1 MIISIF
7 SNEFTNHSCDLAL
20 NVTIQAFIS
29 NLQLTSQTC
38 FSIQSYS
45 IQLHFSKQGTLIL
58 ITRNIT
64 VFERTQTSS
73 INFSY
78 HSKIVQYFFSK
89 IQSFKIPF
97 IPAISPCVNTLLNT
111 TTLLTINIL
120 KTWLHPARLTFR
132 LHLCFSLLT
141 KDIAYLCCP
150 VWHITVSLTSTLI
163 TKH

>member
-1 MIISIF
+1 MNISIF
-7 SNEFTNHSCDLAL
+7 NNEFTNHSCDLAL
-20 NVTIQAFIS
+20 NVTIQVFIS

-45 IQLHFSKQGTLIL
+45 TQLRFSKQGTLIL
-58 ITRNIT
+58 ITRSIT

-78 HSKIVQYFFSK
+78 HSNIVQHFFSK
-89 IQSFKIPF
+89 IQPFKIPF
-97 IPAISPCVNTLLNT
+97 IPAISSCVNTLLNT
-111 TTLLTINIL
+111 TTLLTRNIS
-120 KTWLHPARLTFR
+120 KTWLHPAHLTFG

-141 KDIAYLCCP
+141 KDIADLWRP
-150 VWHITVSLTSTLI
+150 VWNITVSSTSTLI